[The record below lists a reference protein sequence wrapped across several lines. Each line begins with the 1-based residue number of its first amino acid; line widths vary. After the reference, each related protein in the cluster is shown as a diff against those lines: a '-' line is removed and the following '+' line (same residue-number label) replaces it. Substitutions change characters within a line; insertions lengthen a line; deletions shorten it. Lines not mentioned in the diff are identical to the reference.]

1 MQGIII
7 SAILCG
13 LAGGLGHLIGTYL
26 SNFVSNPRFKTLV
39 RTVSVIITILLG
51 TILSRKTVPYI
62 NAEISKLTM
71 TKYEQIVSKHFIK
84 LVEDERFAA
93 LIKGK
98 SSEEVQIISRNLA
111 ASGMKLLP
119 ISDLKN
125 WNSLRLDIANKNKNL
140 CTGFWTGSIDAKE
153 FLNTMSRLPETEI
166 EKWITITL
174 KASFLALENH
184 KSEQHSQEII
194 AASFNEV
201 ANKLDPDSKKVFIEN
216 LPKGFTLNSE
226 DACWMM
232 KTLMLTVP
240 SLEESHQSVLLQS
253 LTGY

>member
-1 MQGIII
+1 M
-7 SAILCG
+7 
-13 LAGGLGHLIGTYL
+13 
-26 SNFVSNPRFKTLV
+26 
-39 RTVSVIITILLG
+39 
-51 TILSRKTVPYI
+51 
-62 NAEISKLTM
+62 
-71 TKYEQIVSKHFIK
+71 
-84 LVEDERFAA
+84 
-93 LIKGK
+93 
-98 SSEEVQIISRNLA
+98 
-111 ASGMKLLP
+111 
-119 ISDLKN
+119 
-125 WNSLRLDIANKNKNL
+125 
-140 CTGFWTGSIDAKE
+140 
-153 FLNTMSRLPETEI
+153 TEI

-216 LPKGFTLNSE
+216 LPKGLTLNSE